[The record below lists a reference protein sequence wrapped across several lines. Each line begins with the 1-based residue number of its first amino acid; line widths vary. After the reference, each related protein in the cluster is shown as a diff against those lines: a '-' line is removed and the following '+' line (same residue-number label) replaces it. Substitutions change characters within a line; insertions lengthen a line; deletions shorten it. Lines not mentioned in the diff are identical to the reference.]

1 MMSHLEFVKG
11 PELRRVILFVWSILL
26 EGCIINNTTYFP
38 ALFSRSN
45 KEIMK
50 TASPDWRAPEL
61 FLILLIE
68 LGLNCLTLGV
78 HMDES
83 NWFKIV

>member
-11 PELRRVILFVWSILL
+11 PELRRVILCVWSILL

-50 TASPDWRAPEL
+50 TASPDWYESTRAVSYSFDRIGAEL
-61 FLILLIE
+61 
-68 LGLNCLTLGV
+68 LNSRSSYG
-78 HMDES
+78 
-83 NWFKIV
+83 